1 MIPMKKF
8 SLHRP
13 SFNLIVCIACVATSV
28 DVGFAQ
34 PPAYASTY
42 YPAPQPTFGD
52 RVRSAGQ
59 SVGDFVRRKFYG
71 EPAPGAYPQQ
81 PVYHRPPGSGA
92 RSGYQA
98 RSYNL
103 DAPAQSR
110 APDTGGTGFQP
121 ADRKTTPKYATPPRS
136 EPQPAPVKKVDDP
149 KPKAKTKPTPA
160 PTASKK
166 RNVEPEPVAKKR
178 YAPATPST
186 FAKSKTTSERKR
198 VEEEPP
204 PPLSTTITAP
214 TPPEPPRYEAPP
226 EPKTEVKLSNQGA
239 GTSNGIDSP
248 SSSVGISPTIG
259 GSDYS
264 FTPPSLEKDE
274 TVISKSSQKSSS
286 TTSKTTSETSGT
298 TDVGTKSSGS
308 FLVGKKTSKAGR
320 VISPYAP
327 YNELDIT
334 GLPTGSLALDP
345 TTQKV
350 FQVP

>member
-1 MIPMKKF
+1 MIPMKKS

-13 SFNLIVCIACVATSV
+13 SFSLIMCVACVAASV
-28 DVGFAQ
+28 DAGLAQ
-34 PPAYASTY
+34 QPAYASTY

-81 PVYHRPPGSGA
+81 PVYQRPPGSSA
-92 RSGYQA
+92 QSRYQA

-103 DAPAQSR
+103 DAPAQSN
-110 APDTGGTGFQP
+110 APGAGSTGFQP

-136 EPQPAPVKKVDDP
+136 EPKPAPVTKVDEP
-149 KPKAKTKPTPA
+149 KPKVKNKQAPA
-160 PTASKK
+160 PTASRK
-166 RNVEPEPVAKKR
+166 RNAEPEPVTKKR

-186 FAKSKTTSERKR
+186 FAKSKTSSERKR
-198 VEEEPP
+198 VEDEPP
-204 PPLSTTITAP
+204 SLSATITAP

-226 EPKTEVKLSNQGA
+226 EPKTEARLSDQNS
-239 GTSNGIDSP
+239 GTSSG
-248 SSSVGISPTIG
+248 GISPTIG

-264 FTPPSLEKDE
+264 FTPPSPEKE
-274 TVISKSSQKSSS
+274 EPVVSKSSQKSPS
-286 TTSKTTSETSGT
+286 TTSRTTADASGGS
-298 TDVGTKSSGS
+298 DAGTKSSGS